1 MKIKRPAFQFYPGD
15 YLGSQR
21 VALMT
26 LEEEGAYIRLLCY
39 CWQHGSIPSN
49 PDQIARL
56 IGKGASTTLATTVAT
71 MFQPHTENASL
82 LVHERLEQE
91 ILKQNEWAR
100 KSAEGGKKSAE
111 MRKALK
117 GGSTTVTSVV
127 EDCLPNGIN
136 QNATL
141 LLQSSSSSSSST
153 SITNTEKKTESVIQP
168 FEVTD
173 QVWNDFLKLRKA
185 KKAPLTQTALDAI
198 EREVKISGWTLEDA
212 LTECVSRGWQGFKA
226 SWVANQS
233 NQQDEYPQRAC

>member
-1 MKIKRPAFQFYPGD
+1 MKIKRPAFQFYPAD

-26 LEEEGAYIRLLCY
+26 LEEEGAYLRLLCY

-49 PDQIARL
+49 PEQIARL

-71 MFQPHTENASL
+71 MFKPHQENGSL

-111 MRKALK
+111 MRKMLK
-117 GGSTTVTSVV
+117 GGSTTVARVV

-136 QNATL
+136 QKATL
-141 LLQSSSSSSSST
+141 HSSSST
-153 SITNTEKKTESVIQP
+153 TSTNNINRPDSVP
-168 FEVTD
+168 E
-173 QVWNDFLKLRKA
+173 QVWNDFIKIRKA
-185 KKAPLTQTALDAI
+185 KKAPLTQTALNGI
-198 EREVKISGWTLEDA
+198 EREAEEAGWTLDEA
-212 LTECVSRGWQGFKA
+212 ITECVTRGWQGFKA
-226 SWVANQS
+226 EWVKPKQHQAEMTYS
-233 NQQDEYPQRAC
+233 RAC

>member
-1 MKIKRPAFQFYPGD
+1 MKIKRPAFQFYPAE

-26 LEEEGAYIRLLCY
+26 LEEEGAYLRLLCY

-71 MFQPHTENASL
+71 MFKPHQENGSL

-111 MRKALK
+111 MRKMLK
-117 GGSTTVTSVV
+117 GGSTTLARVV

-136 QNATL
+136 QKATL
-141 LLQSSSSSSSST
+141 HSSSST
-153 SITNTEKKTESVIQP
+153 TTNNINRPDSVP
-168 FEVTD
+168 E
-173 QVWNDFLKLRKA
+173 QVWNDFIKIRKA
-185 KKAPLTQTALDAI
+185 KKAPLTQTALNGI
-198 EREVKISGWTLEDA
+198 EREAETAGWTLEDA

-226 SWVANQS
+226 DWVQPK
-233 NQQDEYPQRAC
+233 QTEITYQRAC

>member
-1 MKIKRPAFQFYPGD
+1 MKIKRPAFQFYPAD

-71 MFQPHTENASL
+71 MFKPHSENGSL

-100 KSAEGGKKSAE
+100 KSAEGGKKSAQ
-111 MRKALK
+111 MRKMLK
-117 GGSTTVTSVV
+117 GGSTTVTRVV

-136 QNATL
+136 QKAT
-141 LLQSSSSSSSST
+141 LQSSSSS
-153 SITNTEKKTESVIQP
+153 TNYINKPDSVP
-168 FEVTD
+168 E
-173 QVWNDFLKLRKA
+173 QVWNDFIKIRKA
-185 KKAPLTQTALDAI
+185 KKAPLTQTALNMI
-198 EREVKISGWTLEDA
+198 EREADNAGWTLEEA
-212 LTECVSRGWQGFKA
+212 ITECVSRGWQGFK
-226 SWVANQS
+226 SNWVQPKQTEMA
-233 NQQDEYPQRAC
+233 YQRAC

>member
-1 MKIKRPAFQFYPGD
+1 MKIKRPAFQFYPAD

-21 VALMT
+21 VALMS

-71 MFQPHTENASL
+71 MFKPHHENGSL

-111 MRKALK
+111 MRKLLK
-117 GGSTTVTSVV
+117 GGSTTVARVV

-136 QNATL
+136 QKAT
-141 LLQSSSSSSSST
+141 LQSSSSSSSS
-153 SITNTEKKTESVIQP
+153 ILKPDSVP
-168 FEVTD
+168 E
-173 QVWNDFLKLRKA
+173 QVWNDFNKIRKA
-185 KKAPLTQTALDAI
+185 KKAPLTQTALNGI
-198 EREVKISGWTLEDA
+198 EREAEIAGWTLEEA

-226 SWVANQS
+226 DWVQNKQV
-233 NQQDEYPQRAC
+233 EMVYQRAC

>member
-1 MKIKRPAFQFYPGD
+1 MKIKRPAFQFYPAD

-21 VALMT
+21 VALMS

-71 MFQPHTENASL
+71 MFKPHPNDTSCM
-82 LVHERLEQE
+82 VHERLEQE

-111 MRKALK
+111 MRKMLK
-117 GGSTTVTSVV
+117 GGSTTLARVV

-136 QNATL
+136 QKAT
-141 LLQSSSSSSSST
+141 LQSSSSSSSSSST
-153 SITNTEKKTESVIQP
+153 TNNINRPDSVP
-168 FEVTD
+168 E
-173 QVWNDFLKLRKA
+173 QVWNDFIKIRKA
-185 KKAPLTQTALDAI
+185 KKSPLTQTALNGI
-198 EREVKISGWTLEDA
+198 EREEEEAGWTLDEA
-212 LTECVSRGWQGFKA
+212 ITECVTRGWQGFKA
-226 SWVANQS
+226 EWVQKA
-233 NQQDEYPQRAC
+233 QQTNNRGY

>member
-1 MKIKRPAFQFYPGD
+1 MKIKRPAFQFYPAD

-21 VALMT
+21 VALMS

-71 MFQPHTENASL
+71 MFKPHQENGSL

-111 MRKALK
+111 MRKMLK
-117 GGSTTVTSVV
+117 GGSTTVARVV

-136 QNATL
+136 QKAT
-141 LLQSSSSSSSST
+141 LQSSSSSST
-153 SITNTEKKTESVIQP
+153 TNNINKPDSVP
-168 FEVTD
+168 E
-173 QVWNDFLKLRKA
+173 QVWNDFNKIRKA
-185 KKAPLTQTALDAI
+185 KKAPLTQTALNGI
-198 EREVKISGWTLEDA
+198 EREAQTAGWTLEDA

-226 SWVANQS
+226 DWVQPK
-233 NQQDEYPQRAC
+233 QTEITYQRAC